1 MWKIASLKPLSII
14 LWLEDANIILDQYK
28 PGKGT
33 HNLLPSLIPYP
44 QFLIVVSVDV
54 LYLCI

>member
-14 LWLEDANIILDQYK
+14 LWLEDANVILDQYNL
-28 PGKGT
+28 GKGS

-44 QFLIVVSVDV
+44 
-54 LYLCI
+54 